1 MAKTYDELMQEY
13 GHTKISDADLA
24 LGKNNPGALETILQ
38 ARQEWANATTD
49 EERTAAHNKAE
60 NMRKA
65 YGQYSGGT
73 DGMDGQYSPTYVKPT
88 AAAQNDN
95 VQALYDKYNNLYG
108 KNNAPTWTPQ
118 YQEQISQILNDITNR
133 DAFQYNMNEDPLYQQ
148 YRDQYIREG
157 QEAMRDSAAQTAT
170 LTGGYG
176 STYGAIAAQQGY
188 DNYLA
193 QLNDRVPQLEQQAY
207 GKYMDNVAD
216 MYNQLG
222 AYQTEENRLY
232 GQYLDA
238 MNQFNTDRDYAF
250 NSMQAAMNQNNY
262 ENEFDRGIFESDRA
276 YNQDFRQADINNAA
290 SFGDWDKVA
299 SYDYDVDFMK
309 DQQAYDQAALA
320 YQNAVLQGK
329 QAALNGT
336 AVSGESGGGNPVG
349 DTTEEKEKAGGNGS
363 GNGYGQLLALFK
375 LHGDTLMFQTLA
387 NEMVKKGTV
396 TEEEYNKLLKQVK
409 AGTVKA
415 NNARGL
421 V

>member
-157 QEAMRDSAAQTAT
+157 QKAMRDSAAQTAA

-276 YNQDFRQADINNAA
+276 YNQADKQYAIDLALKT
-290 SFGDWDKVA
+290 GDYSALKEMGIDTG
-299 SYDYDVDFMK
+299 YLDLLQDVDIA
-309 DQQAYDQAALA
+309 QA
-320 YQNAVLQGK
+320 NAQLGKLQGTL
-329 QAALNGT
+329 AGT
-336 AVSGESGGGNPVG
+336 SGGSGGNSGGGNNKKKIDDSNEGAV
-349 DTTEEKEKAGGNGS
+349 DNAKLQE
-363 GNGYGQLLALFK
+363 LLNLSTRSASAPDF
-375 LHGDTLMFQTLA
+375 FNA
-387 NEMVKKGTV
+387 TV
-396 TEEEYNKLLKQVK
+396 QNMYNKGELNEATYKKFLAMVHS
-409 AGTVKA
+409 
-415 NNARGL
+415 
-421 V
+421 

>member
-157 QEAMRDSAAQTAT
+157 QKAMRDSAAQTAA

-222 AYQTEENRLY
+222 AYQSEENRLY

-276 YNQDFRQADINNAA
+276 YNQADKQYAIDLALKTGDYSALKEMGIDTGYLDLLQDVDIAQANAQLGKLQGTLAGTTKSTSTQKQSKSTEKEPEGDSKTTNGYTMLVMNYKMLGDTANFEKRAKELMQNGQITQADYNK
-290 SFGDWDKVA
+290 FLKERDKW
-299 SYDYDVDFMK
+299 SD
-309 DQQAYDQAALA
+309 
-320 YQNAVLQGK
+320 GK
-329 QAALNGT
+329 A
-336 AVSGESGGGNPVG
+336 AVSSVNW
-349 DTTEEKEKAGGNGS
+349 
-363 GNGYGQLLALFK
+363 L
-375 LHGDTLMFQTLA
+375 
-387 NEMVKKGTV
+387 
-396 TEEEYNKLLKQVK
+396 
-409 AGTVKA
+409 
-415 NNARGL
+415 
-421 V
+421 